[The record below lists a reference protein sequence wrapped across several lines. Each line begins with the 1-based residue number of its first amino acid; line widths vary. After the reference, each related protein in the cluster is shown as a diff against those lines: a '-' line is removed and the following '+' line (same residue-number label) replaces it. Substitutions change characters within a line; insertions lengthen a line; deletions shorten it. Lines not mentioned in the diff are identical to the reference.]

1 MCSRYAIR
9 VQRGI
14 TPALAGL
21 TIGDMSRFRYTH
33 CLYATA
39 WTDEVF
45 TMTPTAVTPRSGKQP
60 TQKDARTLLGIALA
74 AGGAAA
80 WLAFQVKDKPGSRL
94 DKKIVDHRTDVPAPV
109 RAASRVASF
118 AAYPILYM
126 PLSFMIAGR
135 LRERGVTQP
144 SAVPRAAA
152 TAWLTYHLVKT
163 MTHRQ
168 RPPSQQ
174 GTAND
179 DRSYPSGHATAAA
192 AIATS
197 AAFLMLR
204 NDPSR
209 WPVIVPTAITVP
221 LAIGSSRVTTGKH
234 WPSDVLGGL
243 ATGAAVG
250 ALTTAR
256 RIQHATASDGDA
268 H

>member
-1 MCSRYAIR
+1 VIAFDTSAK
-9 VQRGI
+9 
-14 TPALAGL
+14 
-21 TIGDMSRFRYTH
+21 
-33 CLYATA
+33 
-39 WTDEVF
+39 TDEVF
-45 TMTPTAVTPRSGKQP
+45 SMTPTAATARSGAQP
-60 TQKDARTLLGIALA
+60 TQKDAQTLIGIATLA
-74 AGGAAA
+74 AGAAA
-80 WLAFQVKDKPGSRL
+80 WLAFRVRNKPGTRL
-94 DKKIVDHRTDVPAPV
+94 DKKIVEHRSEVPAPV
-109 RAASRVASF
+109 RAASRVASL
-118 AAYPILYM
+118 AAYPIVYM
-126 PLSFMIAGR
+126 PLSLMIARR
-135 LRERGVTQP
+135 LRERGVAEA

-174 GTAND
+174 GQAND

-197 AAFLMLR
+197 AAYLMLR

-209 WPVIVPTAITVP
+209 WPAIVPTAITVP
-221 LAIGSSRVTTGKH
+221 LAIGSSRVTNGKH

-256 RIQHATASDGDA
+256 HIQHAIASDGDA
-268 H
+268 R